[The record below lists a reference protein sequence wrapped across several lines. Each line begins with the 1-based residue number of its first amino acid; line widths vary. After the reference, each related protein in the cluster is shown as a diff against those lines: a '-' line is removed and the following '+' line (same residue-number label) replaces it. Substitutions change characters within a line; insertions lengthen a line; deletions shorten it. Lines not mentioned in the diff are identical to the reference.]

1 MIIQQTV
8 IPNMVS
14 TGPVVSEMKIEK
26 VIVHRQYSQIDHNLY
41 VISVFSFQISKLMHK
56 IYWRR
61 KSGWKTIIAQF
72 VSIQIY
78 AQDYLFLI
86 LSKYPS
92 SFQIQSNLC

>member
-1 MIIQQTV
+1 
-8 IPNMVS
+8 
-14 TGPVVSEMKIEK
+14 
-26 VIVHRQYSQIDHNLY
+26 
-41 VISVFSFQISKLMHK
+41 MHK